1 MLFLQYI
8 LRYILQYILWYFL
21 YHEMVYFYVIFCCFY
36 SIFYAIFLCY
46 ILMYF
51 YIMFL
56 RCFLYHEMSYL
67 TLCYQMYWVWVVSTV
82 LELFHYHFDY
92 IRRRVCF
99 VFLEPNP
106 LVECYSSSVIPNYM
120 QFCFFLLTVTYEECL
135 LEE

>member
-1 MLFLQYI
+1 MEQKKAEEAAKKIKEKERNPFANETYETEFENGSK
-8 LRYILQYILWYFL
+8 YDK
-21 YHEMVYFYVIFCCFY
+21 
-36 SIFYAIFLCY
+36 Y

-67 TLCYQMYWVWVVSTV
+67 TFCHQIYWVWVVSTV
-82 LELFHYHFDY
+82 FELLHYHFEY
-92 IRRRVCF
+92 IRCRMCF
-99 VFLEPNP
+99 VFLESKP
-106 LVECYSSSVIPNYM
+106 LVECYSSSVVPNYM